1 MDLEAKK
8 DALVDIRSRADSSDS
23 STQSSN
29 KSTLRMPRFAE
40 ATSVN
45 SPLEPA
51 PAMQLHLPRPL
62 TNTYQPQLQPHD
74 VGFGYI
80 GNADSANGR
89 LAPGVEMPLTPF
101 TPLKSAM
108 RTPGAPPRNF
118 DNPFSPTFQD
128 NPLSPTFKEE
138 QALEQREGHTDKEQ
152 AKDLVR
158 FHAGCPGFFWGF
170 STNEY
175 CYRKSKF
182 ESDLRRLYCAAPTS
196 HAVSLC
202 YR

>member
-23 STQSSN
+23 STQSSIS

-45 SPLEPA
+45 SPIDPA
-51 PAMQLHLPRPL
+51 PAMQIPLPRPL
-62 TNTYQPQLQPHD
+62 TNTYQPQLQPHEI
-74 VGFGYI
+74 GFGYI
-80 GNADSANGR
+80 GNADNTSGY
-89 LAPGVEMPLTPF
+89 LGPGVEMPLTPF

-118 DNPFSPTFQD
+118 DNPFSPTFQE

-138 QALEQREGHTDKEQ
+138 RALEQREGHTDKEQ
-152 AKDLVR
+152 AKDLVC
-158 FHAGCPGFFWGF
+158 FALNVMFGII
-170 STNEY
+170 Y
-175 CYRKSKF
+175 
-182 ESDLRRLYCAAPTS
+182 
-196 HAVSLC
+196 
-202 YR
+202 